1 MDHDLHIPAMDVDFA
16 PDSASADIG
25 WRHRVRVV
33 LVRPEHPGNIGA
45 AARALKNL
53 GFSDLRL
60 VAPECGHLTA
70 EALKMAYGARDVIE
84 GARIHANLR
93 EALHDVRWAAAFGM
107 TRPDR
112 PDAVWLAEAAPTL
125 VDRAHVHE
133 TALVFGP
140 ERSGLS
146 NDELAVCHQLVS
158 VPTDPAQPSLNLA
171 QAVLLGCY
179 ELTRTTATAPA
190 SALEL
195 ATGAEID
202 GLTDHLDQTLHAIG
216 FLQPPQGRRLLHELR
231 AFINRAQPSP
241 REVRVFRGILRQ
253 IRWAIRQAPDN
264 HEQH

>member
-1 MDHDLHIPAMDVDFA
+1 MERRYDIPELDEVPA
-16 PDSASADIG
+16 PPLATADG
-25 WRHRVRVV
+25 PWQRRVRTV

-53 GFSDLRL
+53 GFIDLRL
-60 VAPECGHLTA
+60 VAPECGHLTP

-84 GARIHANLR
+84 GARIHASLR
-93 EALHDVRWAAAFGM
+93 ESLADVYWTAGFGM

-112 PDAVWLAEAAPTL
+112 PDAVWLVDAAPTL
-125 VDRAHVHE
+125 VERAQAHDV
-133 TALVFGP
+133 ALVFGP

-146 NDELAVCHQLVS
+146 NDELALCHQLVS

-179 ELTRTTATAPA
+179 ELARTTAPVPA
-190 SALEL
+190 SPREVAS
-195 ATGAEID
+195 GDEID
-202 GLTDHLDQTLHAIG
+202 GLTAHLDDTLHAIG

-231 AFINRAQPSP
+231 AFIHRAQPSP

-253 IRWAIRQAPDN
+253 IRWAIRNGPDR
-264 HEQH
+264 ERRD

>member
-1 MDHDLHIPAMDVDFA
+1 MERADHIPTVDVDFTRSSELPEA
-16 PDSASADIG
+16 A
-25 WRHRVRVV
+25 WRARVRVV

-53 GFSDLRL
+53 GFSRLHL

-84 GARIHANLR
+84 GARVHASLG
-93 EALHDVRWAAAFGM
+93 EALADAHWAAAFGM
-107 TRPDR
+107 ARPDR
-112 PDAVWLAEAAPTL
+112 PDATWLADAAPVLREWAQT
-125 VDRAHVHE
+125 HE

-146 NDELAVCHQLVS
+146 NDELAACHQLVA

-179 ELTRTTATAPA
+179 ELTRVSTPPPAPR
-190 SALEL
+190 EL
-195 ATGAEID
+195 ATIEEIN
-202 GLTDHLDQTLHAIG
+202 GLTDQLDRTLHAVG
-216 FLQPPQGRRLLHELR
+216 FLQPPQGRRLLQELR
-231 AFINRAQPSP
+231 AFINRSQPSP

-253 IRWAIRQAPDN
+253 IGWAIRGAPTD
-264 HEQH
+264 HRPD